1 MRLIFL
7 ISILSVGAR
16 AGDLNGTALKAKL
29 ELLTTGF
36 DARVGVCALGA
47 KESACLRGTE
57 TFSLQSVMK
66 LIVGV
71 AVLDAVDHQG
81 WTLADPVIVR
91 KEDLSLSMQPIA
103 EFVGETGYHT
113 TVGELVR
120 RAIVDS
126 DSAAVDFLVAKLG
139 GIGKVQAFL
148 NRKKITGMR
157 IDRDE
162 KHLQTEISGIG
173 WKPAYVDAKLLDQV
187 TVAIPEAKRSA
198 AYEKYQRDQRDTS
211 SPTGMVQ
218 MLRELAAGRL
228 VSKSSTQYL
237 LGIMDQTA
245 TGPDRL
251 KAGLLK
257 GWRLGHKTGTSG
269 SWKGLTVAFNDVGVM
284 YAPDGGTVVIAVFV
298 GDSHA
303 EATAKAALMANISKA
318 VCQHYLAN

>member
-1 MRLIFL
+1 M
-7 ISILSVGAR
+7 ISMLSLGAS

-29 ELLTTGF
+29 ELLTKGF
-36 DARVGVCALGA
+36 DARVGVCAVGV
-47 KESACLRGTE
+47 KESACLRGAE

-81 WTLADPVIVR
+81 WKLADPVIVR
-91 KEDLSLSMQPIA
+91 KQDLSLSMQPIA

-139 GIGKVQAFL
+139 GIGKVQTFL

-162 KHLQTEISGIG
+162 KHLQTEISGIE

-187 TVAIPEAKRSA
+187 TAAIPEAKRSA

-237 LGIMDQTA
+237 LGVMDQTA

-257 GWRLGHKTGTSG
+257 GWRIGHKTGTSG

-284 YAPDGGTVVIAVFV
+284 YAPNGGMVFIAVFV

-303 EATAKAALMANISKA
+303 DASAKAALMASIAKA
-318 VCQHYLAN
+318 VCENYRPDQS